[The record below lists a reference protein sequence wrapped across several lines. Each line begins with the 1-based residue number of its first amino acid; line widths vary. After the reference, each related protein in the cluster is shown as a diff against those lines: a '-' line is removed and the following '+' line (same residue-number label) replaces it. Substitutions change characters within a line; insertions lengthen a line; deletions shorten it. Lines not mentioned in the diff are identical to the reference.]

1 MDRNNG
7 KVNFTTRNYVAAR
20 ASNCVT
26 HGGDIDF
33 VITQK
38 FEGLSYTFQWFPTC
52 NESEDENYSV
62 QKVIFGN
69 HDDEYDRNYL
79 MIAEVQIPH
88 KYSDSD
94 YSSNNDCPNYND
106 VNDGIIFKI
115 IKEINHDGDVN
126 IVRYMPKKDSII
138 ASKTNGPEVYIF
150 DIDKQPSKAS
160 DDRARP
166 ELRLHGHKTNGY
178 GLSWSK
184 FNSGHLLSGDYD
196 GNICI
201 WDVNAT
207 SNNLTLDPLRVFKV
221 NEGDI
226 EDIAWNPKNEN
237 LFGSVGKKNLHLWD
251 VRAPIVN
258 NPVQYYN
265 AHSETVNCLSFNPFK
280 EWSVVTGSNDESIK
294 LWDTRKIAKSND
306 MHQCVQTFKQV
317 DGCVFQV
324 DWNPN
329 NETMFASGCHLGRV
343 FVWDVSKIDDKQN
356 NMDIDDGPALLFV
369 HHEHLGEVSDLSWN
383 PCEDMMIASV
393 DVGNSIHLWKMY

>member
-1 MDRNNG
+1 M
-7 KVNFTTRNYVAAR
+7 
-20 ASNCVT
+20 
-26 HGGDIDF
+26 
-33 VITQK
+33 TQK
-38 FEGLSYTFQWFPTC
+38 FEWLSNTFQWFPTC
-52 NESEDENYSV
+52 NESEDKNYSV

-79 MIAEVQIPH
+79 MIAEVQIAH

-94 YSSNNDCPNYND
+94 YSSNNDCSNNND
-106 VNDGIIFKI
+106 VNDGIIFNI

-126 IVRYMPKKDSII
+126 IVRYMPNKDSII

-150 DIDKQPSKAS
+150 DTDKQTSKAS

-166 ELRLHGHKTNGY
+166 ELRLLSHKTNGY

-207 SNNLTLDPLRVFKV
+207 SNNLTLDPLRIFKV

-226 EDIAWNPKNEN
+226 EDIAWNSKNAN

-251 VRAPIVN
+251 VRAPIMN
-258 NPVQYYN
+258 NPVN
-265 AHSETVNCLSFNPFK
+265 
-280 EWSVVTGSNDESIK
+280 
-294 LWDTRKIAKSND
+294 
-306 MHQCVQTFKQV
+306 
-317 DGCVFQV
+317 
-324 DWNPN
+324 WNPN
-329 NETMFASGCHLGRV
+329 NETMFASGCHLRRV
-343 FVWDVSKIDDKQN
+343 FVWDISKIDDKKN

-369 HHEHLGEVSDLSWN
+369 HHEHLGEISDLSWN